1 MLSILAL
8 TAIFPR
14 PPCDEWFRKIEPF
27 KKIANKFQLLTII
40 TRSSTLSIVPESIPD
55 YKFVWELLYYKQNQ
69 QCTLVQGK
77 N

>member
-1 MLSILAL
+1 MADSVRWNPLRKLL
-8 TAIFPR
+8 TV
-14 PPCDEWFRKIEPF
+14 
-27 KKIANKFQLLTII
+27 FQLLTII